1 MFLCD
6 GLGMFASTSV
16 NQFSDGGL
24 DESQL
29 SLTTSNSFEHLYNIS
44 QFLTRFFKFFPKQ
57 KRKRNHKNVEKNGY
71 FPIKNWP
78 PFKAPT
84 MHLLNF
90 DSCQQSN

>member
-44 QFLTRFFKFFPKQ
+44 QFLTRFF
-57 KRKRNHKNVEKNGY
+57 
-71 FPIKNWP
+71 
-78 PFKAPT
+78 
-84 MHLLNF
+84 LNF
-90 DSCQQSN
+90 FQSKRENAITKT